1 MENTPQSQENT
12 SNKYYISND
21 NNSKGSAYKLNEL
34 LLLKRNGIIT
44 KDTLIIKDS
53 DAPKPA
59 GAFIIF
65 NNNYTINTS
74 GTGNFAKLPKELN
87 AFNIGACI
95 LSLFWGYSHFPKYR
109 IYWITLITIFCLSAL
124 FNVYVNVTDST
135 IFDNKSLLLLIKV
148 IPNII
153 FIITSVIFLTKGNE
167 IAWKNRKFKNLE
179 EFKTIQNKWLKW
191 SLKIS
196 ILLIIL
202 FMAIP
207 YTPLKEKI
215 NQMIGTNNLQNP
227 KISQTYKDK

>member
-1 MENTPQSQENT
+1 MEKT
-12 SNKYYISND
+12 SNKYYILND
-21 NNSKGSAYKLNEL
+21 NNLKGPAYKLNEL

-65 NNNYTINTS
+65 NDNYTINAS
-74 GTGNFAKLPKELN
+74 GTGNSAKPPKELN
-87 AFNIGACI
+87 TFNIGACI
-95 LSLFWGYSHFPKYR
+95 LNVFWGYCHFPKYK
-109 IYWITLITIFCLSAL
+109 IYWITLITIFCLSGL
-124 FNVYVNVTDST
+124 LNIYVNITESA
-135 IFDNKSLLLLIKV
+135 ILDNKSLLLLV
-148 IPNII
+148 NII
-153 FIITSVIFLTKGNE
+153 PGSIFSILSVIFLTKGNE
-167 IAWKNRKFKNLE
+167 MAWKNRRFNNIE

-191 SLKIS
+191 SLKII
-196 ILLIIL
+196 ILLIVL